1 MDLMARH
8 RMIGG
13 MAHPVT
19 ETGGVVT
26 FETDIAGAISVTGEG
41 NITVAGRNLYNY
53 VDRKTG
59 YFINAS
65 GAEQASTTVWTITP
79 YIKVEGL
86 AKITY
91 FGLSTAGVNPRS
103 AWYDGNKQLLSVWKQ
118 ATGRNTITVPSGAV
132 YMRMSA
138 MGSSTGDEYNLNV
151 MPGET
156 NATAEFYIGTSSLV
170 SHSGYNTVWSDEPGE
185 ITVTYWTT

>member
-8 RMIGG
+8 RMIEGL
-13 MAHPVT
+13 AHPVT
-19 ETGGVVT
+19 VSGGVVT
-26 FETDIAGAISVTGEG
+26 FETDIPGAISVTGEG

-53 VDRKTG
+53 ADRTIG

-65 GAEQASTTVWTITP
+65 GAEQASTTGWTITP
-79 YIKVEGL
+79 YIKVDGL
-86 AKITY
+86 EKITY

-103 AWYDGNKQLLSVWKQ
+103 AWYDESKNLLSLWKQ

-156 NATAEFYIGTSSLV
+156 NADAESYIGSSNLV
-170 SHSGYNTVWSDEPGE
+170 ARAGFNSVWSDTGDV
-185 ITVTYWTT
+185 TVTYWQH